1 MPTQK
6 SQSGAGPY
14 WNLGFSPLFRGPSSD
29 QHLRVSDAERQ
40 AVTDRLAEHFGDGRL
55 DQAEFDERVDRAMNA
70 KTRADLAGL
79 FDDLPETGA
88 PAVPERPRYRRRHPI
103 LTIALLVL
111 IAVAAVHAVGAVFVP
126 WLWIGFLAV
135 ILLFATGTI
144 GHSRHSHDHLRTGD
158 GEHRPRI

>member
-1 MPTQK
+1 MPTQH

-14 WNLGFSPLFRGPSSD
+14 WNRGFSPLFRGPYSD

-55 DQAEFDERVDRAMNA
+55 DQAEFDERVGRAMNA
-70 KTRADLAGL
+70 KTRADLSGL

-88 PAVPERPRYRRRHPI
+88 PAMPERARRRRRHPVLAI
-103 LTIALLVL
+103 VLLVL
-111 IAVAAVHAVGAVFVP
+111 ITVAAVHAVAAVTMP

-144 GHSRHSHDHLRTGD
+144 GHSRSSQDRLRT
-158 GEHRPRI
+158 